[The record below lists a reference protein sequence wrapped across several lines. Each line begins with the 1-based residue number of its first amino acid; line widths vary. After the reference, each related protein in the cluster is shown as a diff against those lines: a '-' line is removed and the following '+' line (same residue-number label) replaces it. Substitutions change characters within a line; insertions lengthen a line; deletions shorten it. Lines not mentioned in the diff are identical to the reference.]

1 MKAVRSLF
9 KRAWRRVQV
18 RIALRH
24 ADRALAR
31 ARRAPNPGYDEL
43 IEPAFAIVMTAAVL
57 ALIFDPGPDS
67 RALLDWLQS
76 VVATLRAWA

>member
-1 MKAVRSLF
+1 MKAVQSLF

-18 RIALRH
+18 RH

-31 ARRAPNPGYDEL
+31 ARRTPNPGYDEL